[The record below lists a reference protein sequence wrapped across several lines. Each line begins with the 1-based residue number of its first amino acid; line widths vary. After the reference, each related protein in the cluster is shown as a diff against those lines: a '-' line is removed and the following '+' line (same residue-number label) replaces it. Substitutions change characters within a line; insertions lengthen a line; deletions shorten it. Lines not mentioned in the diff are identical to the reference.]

1 MPEDLWARSGMCPA
15 ERAVM
20 LAATSKRVRG
30 LLAGMQRRLPAAVR
44 MRGDVSMEAGAG
56 GLPRLLAWCSVVRLD
71 ASWLRMGAGGA
82 RMLAGVLGQCSSLA
96 TLDLEGNF
104 IGDEGARSLAG
115 VLGQCSSL
123 AMLNLDDN
131 RIHDHV
137 IALVQGCI
145 PSTACLTAWEQGF
158 GEPEDDE

>member
-15 ERAVM
+15 ESAVM

-30 LLAGMQRRLPAAVR
+30 LLGGMQRRLPAAVR
-44 MRGDVSMEAGAG
+44 VRGDVSMESVAG
-56 GLPRLLAWCSVVRLD
+56 GLPRLLGWCRVVRLD
-71 ASWLRMGAGGA
+71 ASELWIGAGGV
-82 RMLAGVLGQCSSLA
+82 RM
-96 TLDLEGNF
+96 
-104 IGDEGARSLAG
+104 LAG